1 MALGS
6 QDVPPIEMA
15 GAFATIAN
23 GGQKVTPT
31 LIKQIRTV
39 DGLIPLPAQSVA
51 CGKSCESIG
60 YNEMPAE
67 QVVDA
72 RVAYV
77 LGSMLRSVIEEGSGR
92 RVGREIPRKDL
103 MGKTGTTNG
112 PSELWFTGFNR
123 DVATSV
129 FIGFDQPQPM
139 GESEQGATVPVP
151 IWIDY
156 MKAVLEGTPERMLE
170 RPDGLVDRL
179 VEKQTGRSAR
189 PDQAN
194 TMFELFMEENDPTES
209 QRAAVRPS
217 PNAQPARDEEP
228 TIEIIF

>member
-1 MALGS
+1 
-6 QDVPPIEMA
+6 
-15 GAFATIAN
+15 
-23 GGQKVTPT
+23 
-31 LIKQIRTV
+31 
-39 DGLIPLPAQSVA
+39 
-51 CGKSCESIG
+51 
-60 YNEMPAE
+60 
-67 QVVDA
+67 
-72 RVAYV
+72 
-77 LGSMLRSVIEEGSGR
+77 
-92 RVGREIPRKDL
+92 
-103 MGKTGTTNG
+103 
-112 PSELWFTGFNR
+112 
-123 DVATSV
+123 
-129 FIGFDQPQPM
+129 
-139 GESEQGATVPVP
+139 
-151 IWIDY
+151 